1 MKVLV
6 VGGGASGLLA
16 AHAAQADGHTVTVIE
31 RNARV
36 ARKVMITGKGRC
48 NLTNDCDVDTF
59 LAHVPR
65 NSRFLNSAIR
75 TFGPADMMAYVESL
89 GVSLKTERGRRV
101 FPCSDKAVDIVDALY
116 RGCKGC
122 RFVFD
127 KRVKSL
133 LIDGGRVTGVR
144 LDDGTEMAADAVI
157 VATGGLSYP
166 TTGSTGDGYRL
177 AQQAGHT
184 VIVTLPSLIPLEIA
198 DPCCAELAGLS
209 LRNVTLTVRE
219 KENVIYEELGEMLF
233 TSFGISGPLTLSAS
247 AHITE
252 PKNCTVSIDL
262 KPGLT
267 AEQLDARLL
276 RDLHENGGKVLSNA
290 LSGLL
295 PQRMIP
301 VIIAAAGLNPALRV
315 AQLTKEMRTQLL
327 QTLKGWTLPVSG
339 FRPIEEAVVTRG
351 GVDVREIDP
360 KTMASRLCRGLF
372 FAGEVMDLDAYT
384 GGYNLQIAFSTGMA
398 AGRGVSITSAKEARP
413 RG

>member
-16 AHAAQADGHTVTVIE
+16 AHAAQADGHAVTVIE

-48 NLTNDCDVDTF
+48 NLTNRCDVDTF

-65 NSRFLNSAIR
+65 NARFLYSALCA
-75 TFGPADMMAYVESL
+75 FGPEDMMAYAESL
-89 GVSLKTERGRRV
+89 GVPLKTERGRRV

-127 KRVKSL
+127 RRVESL
-133 LIDGGRVTGVR
+133 LIDGDRVTGVR
-144 LDDGTEMAADAVI
+144 LSDGTELAADAVI

-166 TTGSTGDGYRL
+166 VTGSTGDGYRL
-177 AQQAGHT
+177 ARQAGHR
-184 VIVTLPSLIPLEIA
+184 VTATSPSLIPLEIA
-198 DPCCAELAGLS
+198 DPCCAELDGLS

-219 KENVIYEELGEMLF
+219 KGSVVYEELGEMLF
-233 TSFGISGPLTLSAS
+233 TPFGISGPLTLSAS
-247 AHITE
+247 AHISE
-252 PKNCTVSIDL
+252 PGGSTVAIDL

-276 RDLHENGGKVLSNA
+276 RDFRDSGGKILSNA

-295 PQRMIP
+295 PQRLIP
-301 VIIAAAGLNPALRV
+301 VILAAAGLDPTLRV
-315 AQLTKEMRTQLL
+315 SQLTKEMRAHLL
-327 QTLKGWTLPVSG
+327 HTLKEWTLPVSG
-339 FRPIEEAVVTRG
+339 FRPVEEAVVTRG

-398 AGRGVSITSAKEARP
+398 AGRGVSVASGKEARD

>member
-16 AHAAQADGHTVTVIE
+16 AHAAQTDGHTVTVIE

-48 NLTNDCDVDTF
+48 NLTNLCDVDTF

-75 TFGPADMMAYVESL
+75 TFGPAEMMAYVESL
-89 GVSLKTERGRRV
+89 GVPLKVERGRRV

-177 AQQAGHT
+177 APQAGHT
-184 VIVTLPSLIPLEIA
+184 VTTTSPSLIPLEIA